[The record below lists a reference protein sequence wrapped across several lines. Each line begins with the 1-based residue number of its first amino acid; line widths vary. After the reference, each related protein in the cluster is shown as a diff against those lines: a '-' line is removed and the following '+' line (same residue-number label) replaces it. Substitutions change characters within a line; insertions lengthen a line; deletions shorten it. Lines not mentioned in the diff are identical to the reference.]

1 MAKTIKEIADEIG
14 VSKQAVY
21 KRYKGK
27 LSAACAP
34 YAYVEYGVVYLDE
47 QGETIIKQDFAKSIG
62 AHTERS
68 VCALEKLNENADP
81 SENVTEK
88 SSQTAA
94 KESAYTEQ
102 SNEVYTEHIRSTPYV
117 QEQSEAIIKVLQAT
131 IDTLQGQLDIKDR
144 QIERQATTIENL
156 SASLAAAQALH
167 AGTIPQQLTAGE
179 KQDADEDQTV
189 KPENK
194 GRGFLSRFFGSKN

>member
-1 MAKTIKEIADEIG
+1 MAKTLKEIASEIG
-14 VSKQAVY
+14 VTKQAVY

-27 LSAACAP
+27 LSAVCAP

-47 QGETIIKQDFAKSIG
+47 QGEAIIKQDFAKTNG

-68 VCALEKLNENADP
+68 VCAQGKSNENAAQ

-88 SSQTAA
+88 TSQTAA
-94 KESAYTEQ
+94 KKSVHTEQ
-102 SNEVYTEHIRSTPYV
+102 SDGVHTEHIRSTPYV
-117 QEQSEAIIKVLQAT
+117 REQSEAIIKILQDT

-167 AGTIPQQLTAGE
+167 AGTIQQQLTEGD
-179 KQDADEDQTV
+179 KQNAAEEQPV
-189 KPENK
+189 QQQKK
-194 GRGFLSRFFGSKN
+194 GKGFLSRLFGSKN

>member
-1 MAKTIKEIADEIG
+1 MAKTLKEIASEIG
-14 VSKQAVY
+14 VTKQAVY

-27 LSAACAP
+27 LSAVCAP

-47 QGETIIKQDFAKSIG
+47 QGEAIIKQDFAKTNG

-68 VCALEKLNENADP
+68 VCALGKLNENAAP

-102 SNEVYTEHIRSTPYV
+102 SDGAYTEHIRSDSYA
-117 QEQSEAIIKVLQAT
+117 QGQSEAIIKVLQAT
-131 IDTLQGQLDIKDR
+131 IDTLQGQLEIKDR
-144 QIERQATTIENL
+144 QIERQAITIENL

-167 AGTIPQQLTAGE
+167 AGTIHQQLTEGE
-179 KQDADEDQTV
+179 KQGADEEQPV
-189 KPENK
+189 QQKK
-194 GRGFLSRFFGSKN
+194 GKGFLSRFFGSKN

>member
-1 MAKTIKEIADEIG
+1 MGKTIKEIAAEIG

-34 YAYVEYGVVYLDE
+34 YAYTEYGVVYLDE
-47 QGETIIKQDFAKSIG
+47 QGETIIKQDFAKTNG

-68 VCALEKLNENADP
+68 IGAVEKSKENTAQSEKVLEE
-81 SENVTEK
+81 
-88 SSQTAA
+88 SSQTDV
-94 KESAYTEQ
+94 KESAHTEQ
-102 SNEVYTEHIRSTPYV
+102 SDGAHTDHIRSDPYV
-117 QEQSEAIIKVLQAT
+117 QASSEIIKVLQAT
-131 IDTLQGQLDIKDR
+131 IDTLQGQLEIKDK

-167 AGTIPQQLTAGE
+167 AGTIQQQLAEGDEQTNDVIQSE
-179 KQDADEDQTV
+179 KKE
-189 KPENK
+189 K
-194 GRGFLSRFFGSKN
+194 GFLARLFRSKKK

>member
-1 MAKTIKEIADEIG
+1 MAKTLKEIASEIG
-14 VSKQAVY
+14 VTKQAVY

-47 QGETIIKQDFAKSIG
+47 QGELIIKQDFEKTNGALRMRSIG
-62 AHTERS
+62 AVGKSEENTAKS
-68 VCALEKLNENADP
+68 EK
-81 SENVTEK
+81 STEK
-88 SSQTAA
+88 NSQTGEM
-94 KESAYTEQ
+94 ESAYTEQ
-102 SNEVYTEHIRSTPYV
+102 SNGAHTDHIRSDPYER
-117 QEQSEAIIKVLQAT
+117 EQSEAIIKVLQAT

-167 AGTIPQQLTAGE
+167 AGTIQQQLAEGDEQTNDVIKSE
-179 KQDADEDQTV
+179 KTE
-189 KPENK
+189 K
-194 GRGFLSRFFGSKN
+194 GFLARLFRSKNK

>member
-1 MAKTIKEIADEIG
+1 MGKTIKEIAAEIG

-34 YAYVEYGVVYLDE
+34 YAYIEYGVVYLDE
-47 QGETIIKQDFAKSIG
+47 QGETIIKQDFAKTNG

-68 VCALEKLNENADP
+68 IGAVEKSKENTAQSEKVLEE
-81 SENVTEK
+81 
-88 SSQTAA
+88 SSQTDVM
-94 KESAYTEQ
+94 ESAHTEQ
-102 SNEVYTEHIRSTPYV
+102 SNGAYTEHIRNTPYER
-117 QEQSEAIIKVLQAT
+117 EQSEAIIKVLQAT
-131 IDTLQGQLDIKDR
+131 IDTLQGQLEIKDR

-167 AGTIPQQLTAGE
+167 AGTIQQQLTEGE
-179 KQDADEDQTV
+179 KQDADEEQPIQQ
-189 KPENK
+189 KK
-194 GRGFLSRFFGSKN
+194 GKGFLSRLFGSKN

>member
-1 MAKTIKEIADEIG
+1 MGKTIKEIAAEIG

-34 YAYVEYGVVYLDE
+34 YAYTKYGVVYLDE
-47 QGETIIKQDFAKSIG
+47 QGETIIKQDFAKTNG

-68 VCALEKLNENADP
+68 IRAIEKSKENTALSEKVLE
-81 SENVTEK
+81 E
-88 SSQTAA
+88 SSQTDV
-94 KESAYTEQ
+94 KESAHTEQ
-102 SNEVYTEHIRSTPYV
+102 SDGAHTDHIRSDPYV
-117 QEQSEAIIKVLQAT
+117 QASSEIIKVLQAT
-131 IDTLQGQLDIKDR
+131 IDTLQGQLEIKDK

-167 AGTIPQQLTAGE
+167 AGTIQQQLAEGDEQIDDVIQPE
-179 KQDADEDQTV
+179 KKD
-189 KPENK
+189 K
-194 GRGFLSRFFGSKN
+194 GFLSRLFRRTNK